1 MCSAVSTLESFLCIF
16 GTYTNFL
23 KTQEIQEIA
32 TYVSNSLEIFFFF
45 CNSNIY
51 LCFKMGRKQKR
62 TNETDASLTT
72 FCFIAQ

>member
-45 CNSNIY
+45 VTLTFICASKWEEN
-51 LCFKMGRKQKR
+51 KKEQTKQM
-62 TNETDASLTT
+62 LL
-72 FCFIAQ
+72 